1 MKNEKGVT
9 LMELLASLALVSII
23 IIGIMSVIQLTF
35 KADESTTNQ
44 VNLTN
49 EANLLLSY
57 IENEFFKNKNTNPV
71 FIKEDDILKI
81 CSEGTWKSLHEKDIR
96 VDNLKINGNPVEMD
110 TDSKNCTIEESKN
123 KELSIEVTISLTND
137 PEEKITVG
145 TTFKRY

>member
-23 IIGIMSVIQLTF
+23 IIGIMSVMQLAF

-81 CSEGTWKSLHEKDIR
+81 CSEGTWKSLHEKDIT
-96 VDNLKINGNPVEMD
+96 VEKLEINGTPVDMNTGTQD
-110 TDSKNCTIEESKN
+110 CNTEESNN

-137 PEEKITVG
+137 PKEKITVG

>member
-23 IIGIMSVIQLTF
+23 IIGIMSVMQLAF

-81 CSEGTWKSLHEKDIR
+81 CSEGTWKSLHEKDIT
-96 VDNLKINGNPVEMD
+96 VEKLEINGTPVDMNTGTQD
-110 TDSKNCTIEESKN
+110 CNTEESNN
-123 KELSIEVTISLTND
+123 KELSIEVTINLTNN

>member
-1 MKNEKGVT
+1 
-9 LMELLASLALVSII
+9 MELLASLALVSII
-23 IIGIMSVIQLTF
+23 IIGIMSVMQLAF

-81 CSEGTWKSLHEKDIR
+81 CSEGTWKSLHEKDIT
-96 VDNLKINGNPVEMD
+96 VEKLEINGTPVDMNTGTQD
-110 TDSKNCTIEESKN
+110 CNTEESNN
-123 KELSIEVTISLTND
+123 KELSIEVTINLTNN